1 MSWATLGTL
10 ALPFHLQ
17 RTGVQ
22 ARSDLA
28 RHSHELTTGRVQ
40 SPARHLRGDIAGL
53 HSVENR
59 LVRID
64 GFQNALKQTVT
75 ASDLAQKALSKVALS
90 GQDLAEKLVLTAQSI
105 AGPAAR
111 TVAAQAARNTIEETI
126 SALSLSVA
134 GRSVF
139 SGVHSDRAPLASADA
154 LLAALGAEVAGLTTA
169 ADVTTALEAY
179 FDDPDGGFA
188 TDIYRG
194 GPAAVGGA
202 IDDGQTAPALPTA
215 DDPAIRRQLMS
226 AAIVVLI
233 DNGALTLDPAE
244 EGALQQR
251 AMIGLMEN
259 GASLAA
265 LQARVGDV
273 QATLDQRQIR
283 LSIERDRLE
292 VARADMIGVDAYKAA
307 MAVEQSRVQ
316 LESIYAVTSRIARL
330 SLTEYLR

>member
-40 SPARHLRGDIAGL
+40 SAARHLRGDIASL

-64 GFQNALKQTVT
+64 GFENALRQTVT
-75 ASDLAQKALSKVALS
+75 AFDLAQEALSKVARA
-90 GQDLAEKLVLTAQSI
+90 GDELADKLVLTAQSV

-111 TVAAQAARNTIEETI
+111 TVAAQAARNALEETI
-126 SALSLSVA
+126 SAMSLSVA
-134 GRSVF
+134 GRSIF

-154 LLAALGAEVAGLTTA
+154 LLAALDTEVAGLTTA
-169 ADVTTALEAY
+169 ADVAAALEA
-179 FDDPDGGFA
+179 FFNDPEGGFE

-194 GPAAVGGA
+194 GPAAAGGA
-202 IDDGQTAPALPTA
+202 IDDGQPAPVLPTA

-226 AAIVVLI
+226 AAMVVLI
-233 DNGALTLDPAE
+233 DNGALTLDQAE
-244 EGALQQR
+244 EGKLQQR
-251 AMIGLMEN
+251 AMVGLMEN
-259 GASLAA
+259 GATLAA
-265 LQARVGDV
+265 LQARVGDA
-273 QATLDQRQIR
+273 QATLEQRQIR

-292 VARADMIGVDAYKAA
+292 VARSDMIGVDAYKAA

-316 LESIYAVTSRIARL
+316 LESVFAVTARIARL